1 MGKESPTIYKVR
13 LIVDA
18 NIVFSAILNTN
29 GKIGDLLINGGK
41 RFEFLAP
48 DFLRIEIKTHYSKLV
63 KISGLTIEQIQESEF
78 QIYKGIK
85 FISEEQIN
93 VSTWISSE
101 KLVADIDPKD
111 IHYIAFSK
119 HFRCKIWSGDKALM
133 KGLAKKKF
141 TKFVTTDELFAL
153 AESKQAKR

>member
-101 KLVADIDPKD
+101 KLVADIDLKD

>member
-1 MGKESPTIYKVR
+1 ME
-13 LIVDA
+13 
-18 NIVFSAILNTN
+18 
-29 GKIGDLLINGGK
+29 KIGDLLINGGK

-48 DFLRIEIKTHYSKLV
+48 DFLRIENKTHYSKLV

-119 HFRCKIWSGDKALM
+119 HFRYKIWSGDKALM
-133 KGLAKKKF
+133 KELAKKKF

-153 AESKQAKR
+153 TESKQAKR